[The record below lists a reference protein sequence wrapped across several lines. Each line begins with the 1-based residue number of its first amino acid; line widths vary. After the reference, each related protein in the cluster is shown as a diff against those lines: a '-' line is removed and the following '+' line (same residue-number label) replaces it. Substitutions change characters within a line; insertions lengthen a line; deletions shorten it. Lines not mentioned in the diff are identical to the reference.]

1 MADLSEVMSP
11 RRAGSPKQRFTR
23 LFTEHYDLVIAFAR
37 RRVEPDLAQDIV
49 AETFLTA
56 WRHLDDLQGE
66 PLPWLYRVASHV
78 IANQRRGASRRRR
91 LADRVRLLASEA
103 SSADHADAVIE

>member
-1 MADLSEVMSP
+1 MSP
-11 RRAGSPKQRFTR
+11 QRGASPEQRFTT
-23 LFTEHYDLVIAFAR
+23 LFTEHYDLILAFAR

-66 PLPWLYRVASHV
+66 PLPWLYRVASHA

-91 LADRVRLLASEA
+91 LDDRAGLLASEA
-103 SSADHADAVIE
+103 SSGDHADAVIERERL